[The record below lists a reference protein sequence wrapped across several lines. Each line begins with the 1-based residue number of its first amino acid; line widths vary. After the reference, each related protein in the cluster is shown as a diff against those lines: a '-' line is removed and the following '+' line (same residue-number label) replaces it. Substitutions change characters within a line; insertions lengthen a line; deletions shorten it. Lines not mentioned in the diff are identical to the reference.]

1 MTNGRYWQLPGMFL
15 ALLVLAAPALGQD
28 AASAGRKLVLDDMGS
43 VQTPGSPRISPDG
56 RQVAYYY
63 DQQVYVASPEG
74 GAPRPI
80 TSTAVMSWSPHWSAD
95 GNSL

>member
-28 AASAGRKLVLDDMGS
+28 DASAGRKLVLDDMGS

-63 DQQVYVASPEG
+63 DQQVYVTSPEG

-80 TSTAVMSWSPHWSAD
+80 TSTAVMSMEPALVC
-95 GNSL
+95 GR